1 MTWRRGSRAGGP
13 LQACGKDVCDQL
25 ADSTWQQEPAS
36 TSGDCV
42 VCDLDLPLHQSQL
55 DLYPDRIIHTRI
67 PPLTSRQW
75 TSVPLESHQHHHT
88 AKRLPAPQ
96 HRRPPPPSDLRSIAT
111 SCYSCAPLLLVC
123 SRWELALQGATNAQD
138 RTHDPAVFLT
148 QLVRAASSPNPVVVA
163 RNRGCDRGPR
173 VCYAIDNNSIRP
185 ADIDERRHA
194 DARGI

>member
-1 MTWRRGSRAGGP
+1 MVVVVVVVVVVRGDEENKLAGNLGASRQEILGDKEISRAYRSADMLGSRRAEPMTWRRGSRAGGP

-96 HRRPPPPSDLRSIAT
+96 HPRRPPFRSSI
-111 SCYSCAPLLLVC
+111 YRHFLLLLC
-123 SRWELALQGATNAQD
+123 SFAVGVFAMGTRPPRGYQ
-138 RTHDPAVFLT
+138 RTRSD
-148 QLVRAASSPNPVVVA
+148 S
-163 RNRGCDRGPR
+163 
-173 VCYAIDNNSIRP
+173 
-185 ADIDERRHA
+185 
-194 DARGI
+194 